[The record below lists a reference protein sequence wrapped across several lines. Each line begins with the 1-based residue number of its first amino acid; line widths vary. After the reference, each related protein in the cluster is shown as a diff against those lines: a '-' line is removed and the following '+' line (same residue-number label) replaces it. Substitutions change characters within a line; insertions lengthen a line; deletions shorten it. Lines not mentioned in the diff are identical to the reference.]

1 MKSPAELLNNLFAE
15 ALRAAF
21 GEAGRDVDPLI
32 RPATDPRFGD
42 YQSNVAMGLA
52 RTLGRRPRDIA
63 QALIDALGVGRA
75 DARVSYL
82 IEPPEIAGP
91 GFINLRLRREFLE
104 AALSSVPPAPG
115 GAEDVDLAELPAD
128 RLGIEPVDE
137 SLRRTVVID
146 YSSPNV
152 AKEMHVGHLRST
164 IIGDTIAR
172 VLAFEGHRVVRQNH
186 LGDWGTQFGMV
197 ILGMWHLCK
206 AERRGEPEDWSERRL
221 SELAAARSAGGDALR
236 AYLTRLRD
244 EHQAELDRDPAGV
257 EFAAFL
263 RSFAPRLV
271 RLLPAYQ
278 FVNAVESAAE
288 DFDLTVVDR
297 QNNKQVKFSAVSNHV
312 VAMLQRGG
320 SADDQERQAWQ
331 LAIRASLEACGAI
344 YRRLC
349 VLLTEGDVRGESFF
363 HDMLPGIVEELRLS
377 LPARGADEAAATG
390 STGEWVRAVCR
401 DDGGAVCV
409 FLETPDGTPRFKGP
423 DGEPLPLIVRKSDGA
438 YLYATTDLAAA
449 LYRMSDNRRR
459 PIPLRSASLRAAL
472 AARDPHHGGLGGDRV
487 LYVVGMPQKLHF
499 EMLFAT
505 IEALGWTRAGEPA
518 APRVR
523 LEHVAFGSVLGEDR
537 KPYRAR
543 SGESVRLKDLLDEAV
558 ARARRLVE
566 ENDARRGDDAG
577 QAPLSDAEKD
587 AIAEAV
593 GIGSVKYA
601 DLCQNRGSDYVFS
614 WDKMLAMQGNTAP
627 YLMYAHAR
635 IRSIFRKGAATCDDA
650 PIVLEHAAERALGM
664 RILQFG
670 ETLSAVSTT
679 LLPNLLCD
687 YLYELAGAFM
697 AFYENCPVLRAPD
710 EETRV
715 ARLRLCDL
723 AARTLK
729 LGLGLLGIRALQRM

>member
-1 MKSPAELLNNLFAE
+1 MKSPAELLNELFCDG
-15 ALRAAF
+15 LRAAF

-52 RTLGRRPRDIA
+52 RKLGRKPRDIA
-63 QALIDALGVGRA
+63 QALVDALGVGRA
-75 DARVSYL
+75 DARASYL

-104 AALSSVPPAPG
+104 AALSSIPAAPG
-115 GAEDVDLAELPAD
+115 GSDEEAPAEHPAD
-128 RLGIEPVDE
+128 RLGIEPIEE
-137 SLRRTVVID
+137 SRRQTVVID

-206 AERRGEPEDWSERRL
+206 AQRRGEPEDWCERRL
-221 SELAAARSAGGDALR
+221 NELAAARAAGGEALLR
-236 AYLTRLRD
+236 YLTQLRD
-244 EHQAELDRDPAGV
+244 LHQAELDRDSDGA

-263 RSFAPRLV
+263 QGFTPRLE
-271 RLLPAYQ
+271 RLLPVYQ
-278 FVNAVESAAE
+278 FVNAVERAAE
-288 DFDLTVVDR
+288 GTDLTVVDR

-320 SADDQERQAWQ
+320 NEDDQERQAWR

-344 YRRLC
+344 YRRLG
-349 VLLTEGDVRGESFF
+349 VLLTDDDVRGESFF
-363 HDMLPGIVEELRLS
+363 HEMLSGIVEELRLS
-377 LPARGADEAAATG
+377 LAEGAAG
-390 STGEWVRAVCR
+390 GGESARAVCR

-409 FLETPDGTPRFKGP
+409 FAEAPDGAPLFKGP
-423 DGEPLPLIVRKSDGA
+423 DGEALPLIVRKSDGA

-449 LYRMSDNRRR
+449 LYRMNERERR

-472 AARDPHHGGLGGDRV
+472 AARDPVHGGLGGDRL

-505 IEALGWTRAGEPA
+505 IEALGWTRAGGA
-518 APRVR
+518 RAPRVR
-523 LEHVAFGSVLGEDR
+523 LEHVAFGSVLGDDR

-558 ARARRLVE
+558 ERARRLVE
-566 ENDARRGDDAG
+566 ENEARRGEDSG
-577 QAPLSDAEKD
+577 QAALSDVEKEE
-587 AIAEAV
+587 IAEAV
-593 GIGSVKYA
+593 GIASVKYA
-601 DLCQNRGSDYVFS
+601 DLSQNRGSDYVFS

-635 IRSIFRKGAATCDDA
+635 IRSIFRKGTAIRADA
-650 PIVLEHAAERALGM
+650 PIALEHAAERALGT

-710 EETRV
+710 DETRA

-723 AARTLK
+723 TARTLR